1 VTTRRGP
8 LLPAVWS
15 HAALP
20 PLAFIALFI
29 AWQWSATAL
38 QIRPWILPAPSAIV
52 SMAYDWRVE
61 LLRHTV
67 VTTTET
73 VCGFLLAA
81 VLAVPL
87 SIAVVWSV
95 LLRRTLYPI
104 LLALQ
109 SIPKVALAPL
119 ITLWVGFGLWPKIV
133 VVFLVCFFPVVV
145 NTIAG
150 LEAAPAPMIDLM
162 RSMCASS
169 WQIFRRVRVP
179 IAIPHFLVGCKI
191 AVTFAVIGAVIAEFV
206 GSEEG
211 LGYLILTASA
221 QSQTALAFA
230 ALTVLTILSVALYYL
245 TEMLERSVV
254 SRMAMV

>member
-1 VTTRRGP
+1 
-8 LLPAVWS
+8 
-15 HAALP
+15 
-20 PLAFIALFI
+20 
-29 AWQWSATAL
+29 
-38 QIRPWILPAPSAIV
+38 
-52 SMAYDWRVE
+52 
-61 LLRHTV
+61 
-67 VTTTET
+67 
-73 VCGFLLAA
+73 
-81 VLAVPL
+81 LAVPL

-119 ITLWVGFGLWPKIV
+119 ITLWVGFGLWPKVV
-133 VVFLVCFFPVVV
+133 VVFLVCFFPVIV
-145 NTIAG
+145 NTVAG
-150 LEAAPAPMIDLM
+150 LEAAPQPMIDLM
-162 RSMCASS
+162 RSMCAGH

-179 IAIPHFLVGCKI
+179 VAIPHFLVGCKI

-211 LGYLILTASA
+211 LGYLILTASS

-245 TEMLERSVV
+245 TEMIERRVAA
-254 SRMAMV
+254 RMA

>member
-1 VTTRRGP
+1 MTARR
-8 LLPAVWS
+8 LPASEWS
-15 HAALP
+15 RSALP

-29 AWQWSATAL
+29 AWQWSTTAL
-38 QIRPWILPAPSAIV
+38 NIQPWILPAPSAIV
-52 SMAYDWRVE
+52 SKAYDWRAE
-61 LLRHTV
+61 LLRHTL
-67 VTTTET
+67 VTTLET
-73 VCGFLLAA
+73 VAGFVLAA
-81 VLAVPL
+81 LLAVPL
-87 SIAVVWSV
+87 SIAVAWSV

-133 VVFLVCFFPVVV
+133 VVFLVCFFPVIV
-145 NTIAG
+145 NTVAG
-150 LEAAPAPMIDLM
+150 LEAAPQPMIDLM
-162 RSMCASS
+162 RSMCAGP

-211 LGYLILTASA
+211 LGYLILTASS

-230 ALTVLTILSVALYYL
+230 ALTVLTVLSVALYYL
-245 TEMLERSVV
+245 TETVERRIVGHL
-254 SRMAMV
+254 A

>member
-1 VTTRRGP
+1 MTARR
-8 LLPAVWS
+8 LASSEWS
-15 HAALP
+15 RSALP

-29 AWQWSATAL
+29 AWQWSTTAL
-38 QIRPWILPAPSAIV
+38 NIQPWILPAPSAIV
-52 SMAYDWRVE
+52 SKAYDWRVE
-61 LLRHTV
+61 LLRHTA
-67 VTTTET
+67 VTTLET
-73 VCGFLLAA
+73 VIGFVFAA
-81 VLAVPL
+81 LLAVPL
-87 SIAVVWSV
+87 SIAVSWSV

-133 VVFLVCFFPVVV
+133 VVFLVCFFPVIV
-145 NTIAG
+145 NTVAG
-150 LEAAPAPMIDLM
+150 LEAAPQPMIDLM
-162 RSMCASS
+162 RSMCASP

-179 IAIPHFLVGCKI
+179 VAIPHFLVGCKI

-211 LGYLILTASA
+211 LGYLILTASS

-245 TEMLERSVV
+245 TEMVERRIV
-254 SRMAMV
+254 SRLA

>member
-1 VTTRRGP
+1 MTARRVGSSEWTRT
-8 LLPAVWS
+8 
-15 HAALP
+15 ALP
-20 PLAFIALFI
+20 PLAFVALFI
-29 AWQWSATAL
+29 AWQWSTTAL
-38 QIRPWILPAPSAIV
+38 NIQPWILPAPSAIV
-52 SMAYDWRVE
+52 SKAYDWRLE
-61 LLRHTV
+61 LLRHTL
-67 VTTTET
+67 VTSLET
-73 VCGFLLAA
+73 IAGFVLAA
-81 VLAVPL
+81 LLAVPL

-119 ITLWVGFGLWPKIV
+119 ITLWVGFGLWPKVV
-133 VVFLVCFFPVVV
+133 VVFLVCFFPVIV
-145 NTIAG
+145 NTVAG
-150 LEAAPAPMIDLM
+150 LEAAPQAMIDLM
-162 RSMCASS
+162 RSMCAGH

-179 IAIPHFLVGCKI
+179 VAIPHFLVGCKI

-211 LGYLILTASA
+211 LGYLILTASS

-245 TEMLERSVV
+245 TEMVERRVAA
-254 SRMAMV
+254 RMA